1 MHNRSKCSI
10 LQDTDLRSVATDPI
24 LTHSNFLTLA
34 RDWPTKRFL
43 CGFLVQY
50 DSVLIVIS
58 IIRAVDSNL
67 EQFCS
72 LTYLVLLCCVIGY
85 NAIYMSLSSIKYQAE
100 FLAHLSRKLFIL
112 IG

>member
-43 CGFLVQY
+43 VQY
-50 DSVLIVIS
+50 DSVLIIIS